1 MANPAPVESP
11 PPPPRAS
18 LLGLPTEIKAFIVK
32 LARQQDENYRE
43 RLSLASS
50 QEKEMTALVKA
61 EWHGRSANALFLV
74 NKKSADWRRRTCS
87 W

>member
-61 EWHGRSANALFLV
+61 E
-74 NKKSADWRRRTCS
+74 
-87 W
+87 